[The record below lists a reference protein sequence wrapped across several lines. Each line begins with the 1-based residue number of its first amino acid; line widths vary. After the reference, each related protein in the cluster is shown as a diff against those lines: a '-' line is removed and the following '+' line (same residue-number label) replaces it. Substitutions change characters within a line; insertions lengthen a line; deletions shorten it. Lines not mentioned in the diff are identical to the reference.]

1 MTTTTPAPRSPVYQ
15 LTVDQVLLRTLKTR
29 AAITALRQQAEAGE
43 ADQLTELLH
52 TAALQLAERHLG
64 LARAIKHFQ
73 SDLDACSTELTDGR
87 CAEHLL
93 TGRADLLAVLAHR
106 HRDTLDRL
114 EELARLWA
122 RNKPSHITSAAPSAT
137 R

>member
-1 MTTTTPAPRSPVYQ
+1 MTTTTPILLPPVYHR
-15 LTVDQVLLRTLKTR
+15 TVDQVLLRILKTR
-29 AAITALRQQAEAGE
+29 AAVTALRGQAEAGE
-43 ADQLTELLH
+43 ADQFTELLH
-52 TAALQLAERHLG
+52 AAALQLVERHLG

-73 SDLDACSTELTDGR
+73 SDLEACSTELADGR

-93 TGRADLLAVLAHR
+93 IGRGDLLAVLAHR

-122 RNKPSHITSAAPSAT
+122 RNKPSLIVTAAPSAT
-137 R
+137 T